1 MVIIMMIVRCVGDII
16 GVTVISSRMMVSI
29 ISLFLI
35 ILSMI
40 VVCIFVTKIIIVFI
54 NRI

>member
-1 MVIIMMIVRCVGDII
+1 MMIILMIMRCVGDII
-16 GVTVISSRMMVSI
+16 GVSVISSRMMVS